1 MKIILLSG
9 IIMTI
14 TICSASPADK
24 AAASTI
30 TNEDSVPAH
39 TFSATC
45 VGRDFPLN
53 DPHID
58 ACIMDLNGRYPES
71 GNVVNKGFRGL
82 VHILAGTGTITIDDV
97 EHPLR
102 QGNVFLILPGKKHHW
117 DGTSLKLFRACT
129 PPFDS
134 TSHTVVD

>member
-1 MKIILLSG
+1 MKIIALSG
-9 IIMTI
+9 IIMSTAAFG
-14 TICSASPADK
+14 ASTADK
-24 AAASTI
+24 AIINAD
-30 TNEDSVPAH
+30 EVPTH

-97 EHPLR
+97 EHTLR
-102 QGNVFLILPGKKHHW
+102 QGDVFLILPNQKHHW
-117 DGTSLKLFRACT
+117 NGTDLKLFIACT

-134 TSHTVVD
+134 ASHAVVD